1 MGHHLA
7 CVLRFA
13 SGLPENDPA
22 WSFLTLCEVENGPVE
37 IVDLPIK
44 HGDFPQFF
52 VCLPEGI
59 LWSDDWCQTLAS
71 RNPASLRAVNSG
83 HTRRSRDKSNG
94 RCDIS

>member
-22 WSFLTLCEVENGPVE
+22 WSFLTLCEVENGPVK

-44 HGDFPQFF
+44 HGDF
-52 VCLPEGI
+52 L
-59 LWSDDWCQTLAS
+59 
-71 RNPASLRAVNSG
+71 
-83 HTRRSRDKSNG
+83 
-94 RCDIS
+94 